1 MNSHPLAAKN
11 SPVPKLAFSITELC
25 EALAI
30 GRTLAYQLI
39 GSGKVRAFKLGTR
52 TLIPASEVER
62 LVKELS
68 GSDE

>member
-39 GSGKVRAFKLGTR
+39 GSAL
-52 TLIPASEVER
+52 AR
-62 LVKELS
+62 LSPLQKS
-68 GSDE
+68 RGS